1 MKARV
6 VSRTSRRCFQLVV
19 ALMAVTTPIDVRAA
33 ALQERDVRAAIETWV
48 RNVTADA
55 RQDAV
60 VERATPYVV
69 DGETVA
75 YIVELQGGG
84 FCLAGADEQMTPVTF
99 YSPHGRYDPHHAG
112 CQTIL
117 DEMAHRWV
125 ANRKGIQTPS
135 AQSAR
140 RDAERADQWRSLIG
154 GLAPISSSDLSI
166 AAAPALLELPLTSTW
181 DQPWPYNQQCPGF
194 PSGEHVLVGC
204 NATATSQVLYYWKW
218 PLQGTGTVSTEYDY
232 QYGTGW
238 TSVPI
243 DHDPHIPN
251 DTFWLTRLAYSSGRL
266 YINGYWDLTAY
277 QAALGIDGAT
287 SYRNALL
294 QLWQGLFDAIS
305 HPTVNL
311 NDHSYDWSLMR
322 DKHDSTTTAA
332 ENAEVAELCR
342 DVAIAGQAGF
352 GLFSTGGWNGN
363 NTTALRNN
371 FFYDPDVLF
380 TESADHGGPGVDPNV
395 VIDEIQW
402 GRPITIGGN
411 PFGKGGHC
419 WVIYGYNTNART
431 GPQFKMNF
439 GWSGDS
445 DGWYSLDSCCPTNNN
460 HDMMSRIAPL
470 KVKFVGGGV
479 SGDGSPA
486 NPYRDLYQAVSLFPP
501 TARTLIL
508 KAGSVNSFNGTINPS
523 SPIKLTGVA
532 AVIQ

>member
-1 MKARV
+1 
-6 VSRTSRRCFQLVV
+6 
-19 ALMAVTTPIDVRAA
+19 
-33 ALQERDVRAAIETWV
+33 
-48 RNVTADA
+48 
-55 RQDAV
+55 
-60 VERATPYVV
+60 
-69 DGETVA
+69 
-75 YIVELQGGG
+75 
-84 FCLAGADEQMTPVTF
+84 
-99 YSPHGRYDPHHAG
+99 
-112 CQTIL
+112 
-117 DEMAHRWV
+117 
-125 ANRKGIQTPS
+125 
-135 AQSAR
+135 
-140 RDAERADQWRSLIG
+140 
-154 GLAPISSSDLSI
+154 
-166 AAAPALLELPLTSTW
+166 
-181 DQPWPYNQQCPGF
+181 
-194 PSGEHVLVGC
+194 VLVGC

-218 PLQGTGTVSTEYDY
+218 PLQGTGTASTEYDY
-232 QYGTGW
+232 RYRTNWGTGE
-238 TSVPI
+238 PI
-243 DHDPHIPN
+243 DHDPHIPL
-251 DTFWLTRLAYSSGRL
+251 DPLWISRLAYSAGRL
-266 YINGYWDLTAY
+266 YMSGYWD
-277 QAALGIDGAT
+277 Q
-287 SYRNALL
+287 SV
-294 QLWQGLFDAIS
+294 FDAADRLDLTLGYHTALTTLWNSMLLAGS
-305 HPTVNL
+305 HPSTNFA
-311 NDHSYDWSLMR
+311 DHSFDWSLMR

-342 DVAIAGQAGF
+342 DVAIAGQASF
-352 GLFSTGGWNGN
+352 GLLGTNGWNGN
-363 NTTALRNN
+363 NTPELRDH

-486 NPYRDLYQAVSLFPP
+486 NPYRDLYQAVSLIPP

-508 KAGSVNSFNGTINPS
+508 KAGSVNSFHGTINPS